1 MVATPT
7 ADNEA
12 TSPTPINSPVIIQA
26 TARIPKRRPM
36 VRASVIHMP
45 GVIETKTNVGM
56 NKDNTVK
63 EGSSKGML
71 HTLKRELEA

>member
-1 MVATPT
+1 
-7 ADNEA
+7 
-12 TSPTPINSPVIIQA
+12 
-26 TARIPKRRPM
+26 
-36 VRASVIHMP
+36 MP